1 MRRARWTL
9 PAELID
15 GVAIARSVRER
26 VARETAALKARDVT
40 PGLTV
45 ILVGDDPASATY
57 VRAKGMASD
66 EVGIMS
72 STIRLPAETT
82 QTELLAHVDELNSDD
97 SVHGILVQM
106 PLPRHI
112 DSDAVMLRVDPAKD
126 VDGFHPVNVGKLLI
140 GRHDGFVSCTPAGI
154 LEMLRAA
161 SVQTAGKECVI
172 IGRSMIVG
180 KPMAALLVQNS
191 EPGNCTVTV
200 CHSRTRDLRSH
211 TLRAEIL
218 IVAAGRANLVTGDM
232 VRPGAVVI
240 DVGMNR
246 IPDAAARSGSRLVGD
261 VDFASARE
269 VASLITPVP
278 GGVGPMTI
286 AMLLSNTVLSA
297 SRFADA
303 RETAN
308 GLRSPATSAAHV

>member
-1 MRRARWTL
+1 L

-26 VARETAALKARDVT
+26 VARDAAALKSRGIT
-40 PGLTV
+40 PGLAV

-57 VRAKGMASD
+57 VRAKGAAS
-66 EVGIMS
+66 EEAGIHS
-72 STIRLPAETT
+72 STIRLPAQTT
-82 QTELLAHVDELNSDD
+82 EAELLTHIDRLNSDD

-106 PLPRHI
+106 PLPPQI
-112 DSDAVMLRVDPAKD
+112 DPDAVILRVDPAKD
-126 VDGFHPVNVGKLLI
+126 VDGFHPLNVGKLLI
-140 GRHDGFVSCTPAGI
+140 GQRDGFVSCTPAGI
-154 LEMLRAA
+154 VELLRAA
-161 SVQTAGKECVI
+161 HVETSGKECVI

-180 KPMAALLVQNS
+180 RPLAALLVQNT

-200 CHSRTRDLRSH
+200 CHSRTRGLHAH

-218 IVAAGRANLVTGDM
+218 IVAAGRAGLVTGDM
-232 VRPGAVVI
+232 IRSGAVVI

-246 IPDAAARSGSRLVGD
+246 IPDPSTRSGSRLVGD
-261 VDFASARE
+261 VDFSSARE
-269 VASLITPVP
+269 VASKITPVP

-303 RETAN
+303 HKGAAERDV
-308 GLRSPATSAAHV
+308 SHTSAVHV